1 MIIAQVNIL
10 SKNDPQGKMQQIL
23 ETMEAISDLFV
34 LILQGMNKRHRQ
46 IEVGKNKEILAKI
59 FTRR

>member
-1 MIIAQVNIL
+1 
-10 SKNDPQGKMQQIL
+10 MQQIL